1 MCFMHRS
8 SWRKNVFAKQKIKAG
23 KIDCTNVW
31 NVRCILTFVG
41 TSIESSA
48 ITILIA
54 LTLSGPAFS
63 VVRQARDGEGGG
75 LRGPDAKNQSSH

>member
-8 SWRKNVFAKQKIKAG
+8 SWRKNVFAKQKIEAA
-23 KIDCTNVW
+23 KINCTNVW
-31 NVRCILTFVG
+31 NVRCILNFVE

-54 LTLSGPAFS
+54 LTLSSPAFS
-63 VVRQARDGEGGG
+63 VLRQAQEGGG
-75 LRGPDAKNQSSH
+75 GTQRPRC